1 MAYVVTEP
9 CTDCK
14 FTYCVSVCPVDAFRE
29 ASDRLYIDPDAC
41 IDCCACV
48 SECPVEAI
56 YAELDVP
63 AKWLQW
69 IQMNADEAP
78 KYPPLLAAKDPLL
91 GPKCINPE
99 AG

>member
-1 MAYVVTEP
+1 MAHVVTEL

-29 ASDRLYIDPDAC
+29 APNQLFIDADAC
-41 IDCCACV
+41 IDCGACV
-48 SECPVEAI
+48 PECPVEAI

-63 AKWLQW
+63 AKSLNC
-69 IQMNADEAP
+69 IELNANEAP

-91 GPKCINPE
+91 GPKCVNPE
-99 AG
+99 AA